1 MCQINA
7 YEEDMILE
15 VIQNIIWNNQ
25 YHTNIL
31 NTKLKNRMSNQFIK
45 GKDRVLTLFIYK
57 SRGFKYILQKCLKIY
72 NWGLL
77 INVAIRA
84 GTRL

>member
-1 MCQINA
+1 
-7 YEEDMILE
+7 
-15 VIQNIIWNNQ
+15 
-25 YHTNIL
+25 
-31 NTKLKNRMSNQFIK
+31 MSNQFIK